1 MKRVSLLKPFK
12 SIAPVLSAL
21 LALSA
26 SAQIGGSGWTP
37 QTVTFNVQ
45 WPYNVAESSRYT
57 VTDGVYHMLTYNT
70 DAPFSMG
77 STTLPRTEQR
87 FTPDYTGG
95 DNQYQAM
102 LMCPGNESQY
112 TIFQI
117 HTGDAEEGTFGPT
130 PMQLHWY
137 DTNGGSVVAEGA
149 GKTIATNLAG
159 QWFQLNVDH
168 NLVTHTITVWI
179 NNALVWTQK
188 DSGATDYYFK
198 DGVYMAGG
206 GTLEMDTYV
215 QDIQMW
221 TSSGQGGTSSVA
233 DPVFSPGAGTYTSA
247 QTVSIGSATS
257 GASFRYTTDGSTPS
271 ETAGTFYSSPVSIS
285 GNTTLKAIAYKA
297 GSTDSNV
304 VSATYAIN
312 PPPQA
317 AAPTFSPGT
326 GTYTSAQNVAIT
338 SATSNV
344 TIHYTTDGSMPNETV
359 GTVYSGPVNVSAIGI
374 TTINAIA
381 FEAGFTDSTVT
392 SAAYTINPPPQAAA
406 PTFSPGA
413 GTYTSVQNVA
423 ITSTTGGVTIRY
435 TTDGSAPSETNG
447 TVYLGSPVS
456 IGSTATLQ
464 AIAYE
469 SGYTDSNVTSGVYTI
484 NLPQAAAPVFSPAGG
499 TYTSAQAISI
509 NSATSGV
516 SIHYTT
522 DGSTPSETAGTIYSG
537 PVSIDAIST
546 TTLKAI
552 AYKVGFIDST
562 VTSAAYTINP
572 PPQAAAPTFS
582 PGAGTYTSV
591 QNVAITS
598 TIGGVTIRYTTDG
611 SAPSETNG
619 TVYLGSP
626 VSIGSTA
633 TLRAIA
639 YEAGYIDS
647 NVASGVY
654 TINLPQAAGP
664 VFSPTGGTYTSA
676 QTVSISSATS
686 GVSIH
691 YTTDGSTPSATAGT
705 IYSGA
710 VSISGNTTL
719 NAIAS
724 KAGFIN
730 STVTSAT
737 YTITRPPP
745 TLNFEAESMS
755 PVGTGATVSIS
766 NDTNASGGVL
776 EFLNSTAVG
785 QSITFTTPSVPAG
798 TYQIQLRYKTN
809 TSRAQHNV
817 KIDGTQVGGTIDQY
831 ATTQAYLT
839 ATLGKV
845 TFATTGTHK
854 IVLTVTGKDSAAT
867 HDYISADKFTFV
879 GQ

>member
-12 SIAPVLSAL
+12 SVVAGLFAL
-21 LALSA
+21 VALNA

-37 QTVTFNVQ
+37 QPVTFKVQ
-45 WPYNVAESSRYT
+45 WPYNVAEDTRYT
-57 VTDGVYHMLTYNT
+57 FTNGVYHMLVYSN
-70 DAPFSMG
+70 DAPFAQG
-77 STTLPRTEQR
+77 NTTRPRTEQR
-87 FTPDYTGG
+87 FPDYTSG
-95 DNQYQAM
+95 DMQYQAM
-102 LMCPGNESQY
+102 LMAPADENSYC
-112 TIFQI
+112 IFQI
-117 HTGDAEEGTFGPT
+117 HTSDAESPTFGST
-130 PMQLHWY
+130 AFMLFWFSS
-137 DTNGGSVVAEGA
+137 DGGSVHEYSGTELAS
-149 GKTIATNLAG
+149 NLGG
-159 QWFQLNVDH
+159 QWFQVNVDH

-179 NNALVWTQK
+179 NNAPVWTQA
-188 DSGATDYYFK
+188 DNGATDFYMK
-198 DGVYMAGG
+198 DGVYEQDHSP
-206 GTLEMDTYV
+206 TLQMDTYV
-215 QDIQMW
+215 KDIQFW

-484 NLPQAAAPVFSPAGG
+484 NLPQAA
-499 TYTSAQAISI
+499 
-509 NSATSGV
+509 
-516 SIHYTT
+516 
-522 DGSTPSETAGTIYSG
+522 
-537 PVSIDAIST
+537 
-546 TTLKAI
+546 
-552 AYKVGFIDST
+552 
-562 VTSAAYTINP
+562 
-572 PPQAAAPTFS
+572 
-582 PGAGTYTSV
+582 
-591 QNVAITS
+591 
-598 TIGGVTIRYTTDG
+598 
-611 SAPSETNG
+611 
-619 TVYLGSP
+619 
-626 VSIGSTA
+626 
-633 TLRAIA
+633 
-639 YEAGYIDS
+639 
-647 NVASGVY
+647 
-654 TINLPQAAGP
+654 GP

-691 YTTDGSTPSATAGT
+691 YTTDGSTPSETAGT

-737 YTITRPPP
+737 YTITLPPP

-867 HDYISADKFTFV
+867 HFYICADKFTFV